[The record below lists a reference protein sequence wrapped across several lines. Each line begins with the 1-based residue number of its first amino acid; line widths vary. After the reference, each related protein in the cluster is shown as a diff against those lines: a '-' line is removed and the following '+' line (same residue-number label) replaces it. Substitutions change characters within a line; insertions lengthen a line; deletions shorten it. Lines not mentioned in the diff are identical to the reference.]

1 MGIIN
6 WLKTR
11 LQNIKLFLKEVY
23 TEGKKVDWPSRQET
37 IRYTLIVIVISVTI
51 AAFLG
56 GLDFIFMGILQ
67 KFIF

>member
-1 MGIIN
+1 MEIIN
-6 WLKTR
+6 WIKTR
-11 LQNIKLFLKEVY
+11 FQGIKLFLKEVY
-23 TEGKKVDWPSRQET
+23 TEGKKVDWPSREET

>member
-6 WLKTR
+6 WIKTR
-11 LQNIKLFLKEVY
+11 FLGIKLFLKEVY
-23 TEGKKVDWPSRQET
+23 TEGKKVDWPSREET